1 MIRMLLIPAAF
12 LTTVFTNLSVSV
24 ADVVY
29 DNGLLP
35 FGNVATGSD
44 VTLNNSVAENFQFLE
59 HTNVN
64 KIEFLGLYSK
74 GAIDDRFT
82 VEFYNDLS
90 GLPGDLLSTPTILS
104 SLRTLGFSAGS
115 LQVFHYELQL
125 SDSLFEAGQ
134 KYWVSVTNDSSLTP
148 ETDRWSW
155 AATAVG
161 PKDRSA
167 IVYPPWEAM
176 EFDYAFRL
184 HGFTVPEPA
193 AGMLT
198 VLGVVF
204 GLAVRR

>member
-12 LTTVFTNLSVSV
+12 LATVFANLSVSV

-35 FGNVATGSD
+35 FGNFATGSD
-44 VTLNNSVAENFQFLE
+44 VALNNSVAENFQFSE

-64 KIEFLGLYSK
+64 KIEFLGLYYK

-90 GLPGDLLSTPTILS
+90 GLPGALLSTPTILS

-148 ETDRWSW
+148 EKDHWSW
-155 AATAVG
+155 ASTAASSG
-161 PKDRSA
+161 DGSA
-167 IVYPPWEAM
+167 VIDPSWRAR
-176 EFDYAFRL
+176 EFDFAFRL

-193 AGMLT
+193 AAMLIA
-198 VLGVVF
+198 LGAVF
-204 GLAVRR
+204 GLAIRR